1 MFATQMI
8 CIPNIYYLNNVH
20 FPMFYQFYILFNL
33 DDAENDEILLKNYN
47 SKKRFRQTVMFTGT
61 LFYPFL
67 NVGNLLFFP
76 F

>member
-1 MFATQMI
+1 
-8 CIPNIYYLNNVH
+8 
-20 FPMFYQFYILFNL
+20 MFYKFYKLPNL

-61 LFYPFL
+61 LFNPFL